1 MKATTRILAGLL
13 ACLAAGCD
21 APPGTVKR
29 LDEGGRLVVVT
40 TNGPATWYEDS
51 QGRAAGFEFDLV
63 TLFAKEAG
71 LEADFK
77 VVESRE
83 KAEKAVTERQAHIAA
98 SLLPLHFDLP
108 GGSAWGPPY
117 HSAQVQLVYRASD
130 PKPKDLADLAGRRVA
145 AIADPFTEAALAAP
159 LRDAPAIARWPA
171 DVTVEELLEAI
182 GAGRIDAAV
191 VDSARFTVAR
201 KHFPQVE
208 VAFDIGKPTQ
218 YAWRVG
224 GTDQKILLDRMK
236 GFFAR
241 IQKDGTLKR
250 LADRHFAHAA
260 RISAVDAGTLIERI
274 NTILPGLK
282 PHFLEAE
289 AVSGYDW
296 RLIAAIGYQESH
308 WDALATSPTGVRGL
322 MMLTEDTA
330 DRVRVKDRLDARESI
345 LGGAR
350 YLRLVADILPPRIE
364 EPDRTF
370 LALAAYN
377 LGIGHLEDARILA
390 QRRGLSPDR
399 WQDVRLA
406 LPALADP
413 AQYGGLKHGFAR
425 GHEAMQF
432 VDNVRNYEDILA
444 RIEPREKP
452 LPPRPVP
459 APTPAP
465 AQGSTRTSPN
475 PAR

>member
-21 APPGTVKR
+21 APPRTVKP
-29 LDEGGRLVVVT
+29 LDEGGKLVVVT

-51 QGRAAGFEFDLV
+51 QGRTTGFEFDLV
-63 TLFAKEAG
+63 TLFAKEIG
-71 LEADFK
+71 
-77 VVESRE
+77 VPVEFQVAPTRE
-83 KAEKAVTERQAHIAA
+83 KAEKAVAERKAHFAA
-98 SLLPLHFDLP
+98 TLLPLHVDLP
-108 GGSAWGPPY
+108 GGLAWGPPY
-117 HSAQVQLVYRASD
+117 HSAQMQLVWRATD
-130 PKPKDLADLAGRRVA
+130 PKPRGLAELAGRRVA
-145 AIADPFTEAALAAP
+145 AVAEPFTESALASP
-159 LRDAPAIARWPA
+159 PKDTPAIARWPA

-182 GAGRIDAAV
+182 AAGRIDAAV

-208 VAFDIGKPTQ
+208 VAFDIGKPAQ

-224 GTDQKILLDRMK
+224 DTDQKILLDRMK
-236 GFFAR
+236 VFFAR

-250 LADRHFAHAA
+250 LVDRHFAHAA

-274 NTILPGLK
+274 NTILPRLK
-282 PHFLEAE
+282 PYFLEAE

-296 RLIAAIGYQESH
+296 RLVAAIGYQESH

-330 DRVRVKDRLDARESI
+330 ERLQVKDRLDARESI

-350 YLRLVADILPPRIE
+350 YLGLVADVLPPRIA
-364 EPDRTF
+364 EPDRTY

-406 LPALADP
+406 LPGLADP
-413 AQYGGLKHGFAR
+413 EQYGTLRHGFAR

-459 APTPAP
+459 APPPAP
-465 AQGSTRTSPN
+465 DQGSTRTSPN

>member
-1 MKATTRILAGLL
+1 MKATTRILVGLL

-21 APPGTVKR
+21 TPVKPVKP
-29 LDEGGRLVVVT
+29 LEEGGKLVVVT

-51 QGRAAGFEFDLV
+51 QGRATGYEFDLV
-63 TLFAKEAG
+63 TLFAKEIG
-71 LEADFK
+71 LEAEFQ
-77 VVESRE
+77 VVDSRE
-83 KAEKAVTERQAHIAA
+83 KAEKMLEERRAHFAA
-98 SLLPLHFDLP
+98 ALFPLHFDLP
-108 GGSAWGPPY
+108 GGLAWGPPY
-117 HSAQVQLVYRASD
+117 HSAQVQVVYRAAD
-130 PKPKDLADLAGRRVA
+130 PKPKGLADLAGRRVA
-145 AIADPFTEAALAAP
+145 AVAEPFTESVLASP
-159 LRDAPAIARWPA
+159 PKNAPAIARWPA

-182 GAGRIDAAV
+182 VAGKLDAAV
-191 VDSARFTVAR
+191 VDAARFTLAR

-208 VAFDIGKPTQ
+208 VAFDLGKPAK

-224 GTDQKILLDRMK
+224 HVDQKILLDRMK
-236 GFFAR
+236 VFFAR
-241 IQKDGTLKR
+241 IQKDGTLAR

-260 RISAVDAGTLIERI
+260 RLSAIDAGTLIERI
-274 NTILPGLK
+274 NTVLPQLK

-289 AVSGYDW
+289 TVSGFDW
-296 RLIAAIGYQESH
+296 RLVAAIGYQESH
-308 WDALATSPTGVRGL
+308 WDARATSPTGVRGL

-330 DRVRVKDRLDARESI
+330 ERLQVKDRLDGRESI

-350 YLRLVADILPPRIE
+350 YLALIADLLPARIT
-364 EPDRTF
+364 EPDRTY

-406 LPALADP
+406 LPGLADP
-413 AQYGGLKHGFAR
+413 GQYGTLRHGFAR

-452 LPPRPVP
+452 LAPRPVP
-459 APTPAP
+459 APPP
-465 AQGSTRTSPN
+465 SAQGSTSTPPN

>member
-1 MKATTRILAGLL
+1 MKATTRILVGLL

-21 APPGTVKR
+21 TPVKPVKP
-29 LDEGGRLVVVT
+29 LAEGGKLVVVT
-40 TNGPATWYEDS
+40 TNGPATWFEDS
-51 QGRAAGFEFDLV
+51 QGRATGFENDLV
-63 TLFAKEAG
+63 TLFANEIG
-71 LEADFK
+71 LP
-77 VVESRE
+77 VEFQVAPSRE
-83 KAEKAVTERQAHIAA
+83 KAEKALEERKAHFAA
-98 SLLPLHFDLP
+98 ALLPLHFDLP
-108 GGSAWGPPY
+108 GGLAWGPPY
-117 HSAQVQLVYRASD
+117 YSAQMLLAWRAAEPR
-130 PKPKDLADLAGRRVA
+130 PKSLDDLAGRRVA
-145 AIADPFTEAALAAP
+145 AVADPFTEAALASPPKNAP
-159 LRDAPAIARWPA
+159 PIARWPA

-182 GAGRIDAAV
+182 AEGRIDAAV

-201 KHFPQVE
+201 KHFPQVDA
-208 VAFDIGKPTQ
+208 AFDLGKPAQ

-224 GTDQKILLDRMK
+224 EVDQKILLDRMK
-236 GFFAR
+236 AFFAR

-250 LADRHFAHAA
+250 LVDRHFAHAA
-260 RISAVDAGTLIERI
+260 RISAIDAGTLIERI
-274 NTILPGLK
+274 NTILPHLK

-289 AVSGYDW
+289 RVSGYDW

-330 DRVRVKDRLDARESI
+330 ERLQVKDRLDARESI
-345 LGGAR
+345 LAGAR
-350 YLRLVADILPPRIE
+350 YLALLADILPPRIT

-406 LPALADP
+406 LPGLADP
-413 AQYGGLKHGFAR
+413 GQYGGLRHGFAR

-444 RIEPREKP
+444 RIEPRDKP
-452 LPPRPVP
+452 LAPRPSP
-459 APTPAP
+459 APD
-465 AQGSTRTSPN
+465 QGSNRTSAAA
-475 PAR
+475 AR